1 MNFLKSNDPAP
12 SRIYYKINRLFY
24 RLWFRLVLI
33 IVFLVVSILV
43 SKKFLFKD
51 IDLNAEIR
59 FLSEE
64 SSAIYKGLT
73 ELSITRIIVKGA
85 QEPLKK
91 EIITLI
97 ENAATEGFSALKAQA
112 LREKIEDIRKVKK
125 AFVKF
130 STDGLVIVNVI
141 ERKEAV
147 VFFNNDRYEVL
158 DSNGV
163 ILSIKQNYEGLSS
176 FPLIVGKDASKN
188 IYALLELV
196 NEIGSHQSEVLY
208 YEWVGERRWDIH
220 MKSELVFKLPENNL
234 NKGLKVMR
242 MFLRETNKNK
252 LSKTVV
258 SVDLRNIDKPIIRF
272 RNVPPV
278 EYIGTNTRRLSG

>member
-1 MNFLKSNDPAP
+1 MNLLKSNDPAP
-12 SRIYYKINRLFY
+12 SRLYYKINRLFY

-33 IVFLVVSILV
+33 LVFLVVSIFL
-43 SKKFLFKD
+43 SQKFLYKN
-51 IDLNAEIR
+51 IDLNAEIK

-73 ELSITRIIVKGA
+73 ELSITRILVKGA
-85 QEPLKK
+85 QESLKK

-112 LREKIEDIRKVKK
+112 LREKIEDKRKVKK

-147 VFFNNDRYEVL
+147 VFFNNDLYEVL

-163 ILSIKQNYEGLSS
+163 ILSIKKNYEGLSS
-176 FPLIVGKDASKN
+176 FPLLVGKDAPTN
-188 IYALLELV
+188 INALLAIV
-196 NEIGSHQSEVLY
+196 NEIGSYQSEVLY

-234 NKGLKVMR
+234 NEGLKVMR
-242 MFLRETNKNK
+242 MFLRETDK
-252 LSKTVV
+252 LLKTVV

-272 RNVPPV
+272 RKAPPV
-278 EYIGTNTRRLSG
+278 EYLGKNTRRLAG

>member
-1 MNFLKSNDPAP
+1 MTFLKSNDPAP
-12 SRIYYKINRLFY
+12 SRLYYKINRLFY
-24 RLWFRLVLI
+24 RLWFRSVLI
-33 IVFLVVSILV
+33 IVFLVVSVMV

-73 ELSITRIIVKGA
+73 ELSITRILVKGA

-97 ENAATEGFSALKAQA
+97 ENAVTEGFSSLKAQA
-112 LREKIEDIRKVKK
+112 LREKIENTSKVKK

-147 VFFNNDRYEVL
+147 VFFNNDMYEVL
-158 DSNGV
+158 DSDGV
-163 ILSIKQNYEGLSS
+163 ILSIRQNYAGLSS
-176 FPLIVGKDASKN
+176 FPLLVGKDASKN
-188 IYALLELV
+188 INALLALV
-196 NEIGSHQSEVLY
+196 NEIGLYQSEVLY

-220 MKSELVFKLPENNL
+220 MKNELVFKLPEDNL
-234 NKGLKVMR
+234 NKGLNLMR
-242 MFLRETNKNK
+242 MFLSETNK

-258 SVDLRNIDKPIIRF
+258 SVDLRNIEKPIIRF
-272 RNVPPV
+272 RKAPPV
-278 EYIGTNTRRLSG
+278 EYIGKNTKRLAG

>member
-33 IVFLVVSILV
+33 IVFLIASILV
-43 SKKFLFKD
+43 SKKFLYKD

-73 ELSITRIIVKGA
+73 ELSITRILVKGA
-85 QEPLKK
+85 QESLKK
-91 EIITLI
+91 EIIILI
-97 ENAATEGFSALKAQA
+97 ENAATEGLSALKAQA
-112 LREKIEDIRKVKK
+112 LREKIEDKRKVKK

-147 VFFNNDRYEVL
+147 VFFNNDLYEVL

-176 FPLIVGKDASKN
+176 FPLLVGKDASKN
-188 IYALLELV
+188 INALLALV
-196 NEIGSHQSEVLY
+196 NEIGSYQSDVLY

-234 NKGLKVMR
+234 NKGLNVMR
-242 MFLRETNKNK
+242 MFLRETNK

-272 RNVPPV
+272 RKAPTV
-278 EYIGTNTRRLSG
+278 EYLGKNTRRLAG

>member
-33 IVFLVVSILV
+33 IGFLVVSILV

-59 FLSEE
+59 ILSEE

-73 ELSITRIIVKGA
+73 ELSITRIFVKGA
-85 QEPLKK
+85 QESLKK

-147 VFFNNDRYEVL
+147 VFFNNDLYEVL
-158 DSNGV
+158 DSNGI

-188 IYALLELV
+188 INKLLELV
-196 NEIGSHQSEVLY
+196 NEIGSYQSEVLY

-242 MFLRETNKNK
+242 MFLRETNK
-252 LSKTVV
+252 LSRTAV

-272 RNVPPV
+272 RKVPPV

>member
-1 MNFLKSNDPAP
+1 MNLLKSNDPAP
-12 SRIYYKINRLFY
+12 SRLYYKINRLFY

-33 IVFLVVSILV
+33 IVFLVASILL

-73 ELSITRIIVKGA
+73 ELSITRILVKGA
-85 QEPLKK
+85 QESLKK

-112 LREKIEDIRKVKK
+112 LREKIEDKRKVKK

-147 VFFNNDRYEVL
+147 VFFNNDLYEVL

-163 ILSIKQNYEGLSS
+163 ILSIKKNYEGLSS
-176 FPLIVGKDASKN
+176 FPLLVGKDAPLN
-188 IYALLELV
+188 INALLAIV
-196 NEIGSHQSEVLY
+196 NEIGSYQSEVLY

-234 NKGLKVMR
+234 NEGLKVMR
-242 MFLRETNKNK
+242 MFLRETDK
-252 LSKTVV
+252 LLKTVV

-272 RNVPPV
+272 RKAPPV
-278 EYIGTNTRRLSG
+278 GYLGKNTRRLAG

>member
-1 MNFLKSNDPAP
+1 MNLLKSSDPAP
-12 SRIYYKINRLFY
+12 SRLYYKINRLFY

-33 IVFLVVSILV
+33 IVFLVVSILLL
-43 SKKFLFKD
+43 KKFLYKD

-73 ELSITRIIVKGA
+73 ELSIKRILVKGA
-85 QEPLKK
+85 QESLKK
-91 EIITLI
+91 EIVALI
-97 ENAATEGFSALKAQA
+97 ENTATEGFSALKAQA
-112 LREKIEDIRKVKK
+112 LREKIEGIKKVKK

-130 STDGLVIVNVI
+130 STDGLVTVNVI

-147 VFFNNDRYEVL
+147 VFFNNDLYEVL

-176 FPLIVGKDASKN
+176 FPLLVGKDASKN
-188 IYALLELV
+188 INALLALV
-196 NEIGSHQSEVLY
+196 NEIGSYQSEVLY

-220 MKSELVFKLPENNL
+220 MKSDLVFKLPENNL
-234 NKGLKVMR
+234 NKGLDVMR
-242 MFLRETNKNK
+242 MFLRETNK

-272 RNVPPV
+272 RKAPPV
-278 EYIGTNTRRLSG
+278 EYIRKDTRRLAG

>member
-1 MNFLKSNDPAP
+1 MNLLKSNDPAP
-12 SRIYYKINRLFY
+12 SKLYYKINRLFY
-24 RLWFRLVLI
+24 RLWFRLVLMI
-33 IVFLVVSILV
+33 GFLVVSILI
-43 SKKFLFKD
+43 SKKFLYKE

-73 ELSITRIIVKGA
+73 ELSITRIFVKGA

-112 LREKIEDIRKVKK
+112 LREKIEDIKKVKK

-147 VFFNNDRYEVL
+147 VFFNNDLYEVL

-163 ILSIKQNYEGLSS
+163 ILSIKKNYEGLSS
-176 FPLIVGKDASKN
+176 FPLLVGKDAPKN
-188 IYALLELV
+188 INALLAIV
-196 NEIGSHQSEVLY
+196 NEIGSYQSEVLY

-234 NKGLKVMR
+234 NEGLKVMR
-242 MFLRETNKNK
+242 MFLRETDK
-252 LSKTVV
+252 LLKTVV

-272 RNVPPV
+272 RKAPPV
-278 EYIGTNTRRLSG
+278 EYIRKNVRRLAG

>member
-51 IDLNAEIR
+51 IDLNAEIK

-73 ELSITRIIVKGA
+73 ELSITRILVKGG
-85 QEPLKK
+85 QESLKK
-91 EIITLI
+91 EIITLV
-97 ENAATEGFSALKAQA
+97 ENAATEGFSALNAQA
-112 LREKIEDIRKVKK
+112 LRDKIEDIRKVKK

-147 VFFNNDRYEVL
+147 VFLNNDLYEVL
-158 DSNGV
+158 DSNGI

-176 FPLIVGKDASKN
+176 LPLLVGKDASKN
-188 IYALLELV
+188 INALLALV
-196 NEIGSHQSEVLY
+196 NEIGSYQSEVLY

-220 MKSELVFKLPENNL
+220 MKNELIFKLPENNL
-234 NKGLKVMR
+234 SRALKLMR
-242 MFLRETNKNK
+242 IFLQETNR
-252 LSKTVV
+252 LSKRVI
-258 SVDLRNIDKPIIRF
+258 SIDLRNLDKPIIKF
-272 RNVPPV
+272 RKAPSA
-278 EYIGTNTRRLSG
+278 EYILKKTKRSAG

>member
-12 SRIYYKINRLFY
+12 SRLYYKINRLFY

-59 FLSEE
+59 ILSEE

-73 ELSITRIIVKGA
+73 ELSITRIFVKGA
-85 QEPLKK
+85 QESLKK

-130 STDGLVIVNVI
+130 STDGLVIVNII

-147 VFFNNDRYEVL
+147 VFFNNDLYEVL

-176 FPLIVGKDASKN
+176 FPLLVGKDASKN
-188 IYALLELV
+188 INKLLELV
-196 NEIGSHQSEVLY
+196 NEIGSYQSEVLY

-220 MKSELVFKLPENNL
+220 MKSELVFKLPENNV
-234 NKGLKVMR
+234 NEGLKVMR
-242 MFLRETNKNK
+242 MFLRETDK
-252 LSKTVV
+252 LLKTVV

-272 RNVPPV
+272 RKAPPV
-278 EYIGTNTRRLSG
+278 EYLGKNTRRLAG

>member
-1 MNFLKSNDPAP
+1 MNLLKSNDPAP
-12 SRIYYKINRLFY
+12 SRLYYKINRLFY
-24 RLWFRLVLI
+24 RLWFRSVLI
-33 IVFLVVSILV
+33 LVFLVVGIFLSQ
-43 SKKFLFKD
+43 KFLYKN
-51 IDLNAEIR
+51 IDLNAEIK

-73 ELSITRIIVKGA
+73 ELSITRILVKGA
-85 QEPLKK
+85 QESLKK

-112 LREKIEDIRKVKK
+112 LREKIEDKRKVKK

-147 VFFNNDRYEVL
+147 VFFNNDLYEVL

-188 IYALLELV
+188 INTLLELV
-196 NEIGSHQSEVLY
+196 NEIGSYQSEVLY

-234 NKGLKVMR
+234 NEGLKVMR
-242 MFLRETNKNK
+242 MFLRETDK
-252 LSKTVV
+252 LLKTVV

-272 RNVPPV
+272 RKAPPV
-278 EYIGTNTRRLSG
+278 EYIGKNTRRLAG

>member
-12 SRIYYKINRLFY
+12 SRLYYKINRLFY
-24 RLWFRLVLI
+24 RFWFRLVLI

-43 SKKFLFKD
+43 SKKFLFED

-73 ELSITRIIVKGA
+73 ELSITRILVKGA
-85 QEPLKK
+85 QESLKK
-91 EIITLI
+91 EIINLI

-147 VFFNNDRYEVL
+147 VFFNNDLYEVL

-163 ILSIKQNYEGLSS
+163 LLSIKQNYEGLSS
-176 FPLIVGKDASKN
+176 FPLLVGKDASKN
-188 IYALLELV
+188 INALLALV
-196 NEIGSHQSEVLY
+196 NEIGSYQSEVLY

-234 NKGLKVMR
+234 NKGLNVMC
-242 MFLRETNKNK
+242 MFLRETNK

-272 RNVPPV
+272 KNAPPV
-278 EYIGTNTRRLSG
+278 EYIGKNVRRLAG

>member
-1 MNFLKSNDPAP
+1 MNLLKSNDPAP
-12 SRIYYKINRLFY
+12 SKLYYKINRLFY

-33 IVFLVVSILV
+33 IVFLVASILL
-43 SKKFLFKD
+43 SKKFLYKD

-73 ELSITRIIVKGA
+73 ELSITRILVKGA
-85 QEPLKK
+85 QESLKK
-91 EIITLI
+91 EIINLI

-147 VFFNNDRYEVL
+147 VFFNNDLYEVL
-158 DSNGV
+158 DSDGV

-176 FPLIVGKDASKN
+176 FPLLVGKDAPTN
-188 IYALLELV
+188 INALLAIV
-196 NEIGSHQSEVLY
+196 NEIGSYQSEVLY
-208 YEWVGERRWDIH
+208 YEWIGERRWDIH

-234 NKGLKVMR
+234 NEGLKVMC
-242 MFLRETNKNK
+242 MFLRETDK
-252 LSKTVV
+252 LLKTVV

-272 RNVPPV
+272 RKAPPV
-278 EYIGTNTRRLSG
+278 EYLGKNTRRLAG

>member
-1 MNFLKSNDPAP
+1 MTFLKSNDPAP
-12 SRIYYKINRLFY
+12 SRLYYKINRLFY
-24 RLWFRLVLI
+24 RLWFRLVLV
-33 IVFLVVSILV
+33 IVFSVVSILL
-43 SKKFLFKD
+43 SKKFLYKD

-73 ELSITRIIVKGA
+73 ELAVTRILVEGA
-85 QEPLKK
+85 QESLKK

-125 AFVKF
+125 AFVKL

-147 VFFNNDRYEVL
+147 VFFNNDLYEVL

-176 FPLIVGKDASKN
+176 FPLLVGKDASKN
-188 IYALLELV
+188 INALLALV
-196 NEIGSHQSEVLY
+196 NEIGSYQSEVLY

-242 MFLRETNKNK
+242 MFLGEANK

-272 RNVPPV
+272 RNPPPV
-278 EYIGTNTRRLSG
+278 EHTRKNTRRLAG

>member
-59 FLSEE
+59 ILSEE

-73 ELSITRIIVKGA
+73 ELSITRIFVKGA
-85 QEPLKK
+85 QESLKK

-141 ERKEAV
+141 ERKEAA
-147 VFFNNDRYEVL
+147 VFFNNDLYEVL
-158 DSNGV
+158 DSNGI

-188 IYALLELV
+188 INKLLELV
-196 NEIGSHQSEVLY
+196 NEIGSYQSEVLY

-242 MFLRETNKNK
+242 MFLRETNK
-252 LSKTVV
+252 LSRTAV

-272 RNVPPV
+272 RKVPPV